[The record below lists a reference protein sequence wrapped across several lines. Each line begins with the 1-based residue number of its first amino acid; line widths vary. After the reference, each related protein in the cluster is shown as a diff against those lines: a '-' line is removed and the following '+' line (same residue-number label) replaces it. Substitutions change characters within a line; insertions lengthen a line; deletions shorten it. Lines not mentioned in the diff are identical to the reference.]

1 MAVWLHKNLRE
12 VFFMMKK
19 MVTFLLAIA
28 LMCTGM
34 TAFASEENTE
44 ASNEASTETF
54 AAKGDWWVDGTR
66 LGL

>member
-1 MAVWLHKNLRE
+1 
-12 VFFMMKK
+12 MMKK

-54 AAKGDWWVDGTR
+54 AAKGDWWVDGKPGWDYDWNLDGNAQT
-66 LGL
+66 